1 MKDQIANQL
10 VKYLEARGVE
20 HIFGL
25 CGHTNIAVLAAL
37 SKSKKIK
44 FVNTRHEQIAAHAAD
59 GYARATKKASVVLS
73 HLSPGLTNAATGVA
87 NAALDSIPMV
97 VIAGD
102 VPSHYY
108 GKHPHQE
115 VNLHAD
121 ASQYEI
127 YRPFVKR
134 AWRVDSPHLFPEI
147 IEKAFTLAESGRPGP
162 VLVDVPM
169 DIFSQE
175 IDVKLWER
183 LRHNAKTLAKPS
195 LDDETATRIV
205 KQLLAAKTPL
215 LYVGGG
221 ILLADA
227 AAEMREFAEHLSLPV
242 AHTLMGKGALPD
254 DHPLILGMT
263 GFWGTKFI
271 NDKCKGADWILA
283 LGTRFSEADCSS
295 WEDEYTFNFPPTKLI
310 HIDIDPAEIGRN
322 YPVAIGAVAD
332 LKEALAVLT
341 RVAREAR
348 ARRACKRA
356 ALVAEMAANRK
367 RFVAGNRKAHATSDA
382 YPMRPERILADVR
395 AALPRDALITTDV
408 GWNKNGVGQQFPIL
422 EPGTI
427 FTPGGY
433 ATMGFGAPA
442 ALGAKIARPDRV
454 VVALVG
460 DGGFGQNPAML
471 ATAFEQDV
479 AVVWVIMNNMA
490 FGTIAGLEKAHYG
503 TTFGTV
509 FEKDGKP
516 YSPDYAAIAK
526 AYGIDG
532 VKIHKAAEFR
542 PALEKAIK
550 SKKPFVIDVVM
561 QNEPVPT
568 AGHWNIM
575 DIYSPGK
582 KVHHVST
589 GRPGARRLTI
599 DASGRG
605 RPMRHEYSLAH
616 LTVLSLT
623 PPQLVEVAART
634 GYEYVGVRITRV
646 TPAGGALRSRAR
658 PRAHAGDQGAA
669 RRHGHRGPRRR
680 AVPDGPVARAR
691 ALRAG
696 ARRDRRARRAAHHR
710 PAAGPGS
717 RARDRAL
724 RAALRPR
731 AAARH
736 LREPR
741 VPALDRDGDA
751 VGGGARRARGQPAQR
766 GDPGRHAA
774 FRTLAFEPG
783 RAREAAAR
791 VVPLRARLRRGD
803 RGPADDGG
811 HHPHGA
817 RRTAVPGRG
826 RHSRPRDPRAD
837 AAGHSVRARDPAG
850 GADQSRRTRRGRA
863 ACRRRREEPSR
874 RFGAGPP
881 RRRRCACR
889 HRGSRRRSLI
899 DATSQGDS
907 A

>member
-1 MKDQIANQL
+1 MKDLISNQL

-44 FVNTRHEQIAAHAAD
+44 FINTRHEQIAAHAAD
-59 GYARATKKASVVLS
+59 GYARATKKTSVVLS

-147 IEKAFTLAESGRPGP
+147 IEKAFALAESGRPGP

-169 DIFSQE
+169 DIFSEQ

-195 LDDETATRIV
+195 LDDETATRIIE
-205 KQLLAAKTPL
+205 QLLAAKTPL

-227 AAEMREFAEHLSLPV
+227 AAEMRELAEHLSLPV
-242 AHTLMGKGALPD
+242 AHSLMGKGALPD

-271 NDKCKGADWILA
+271 NDKCKGADWILG

-295 WEDEYTFNFPPTKLI
+295 WEDYTFNFPPTKLI

-332 LKEALAVLT
+332 LKASLGVLN
-341 RVAREAR
+341 RVARTMAPKGVQR
-348 ARRACKRA
+348 PD
-356 ALVAEMAANRK
+356 LLAEMAANRK
-367 RFVAGNRKAHATSDA
+367 AFVAGNRKAMESDA

-490 FGTIAGLEKAHYG
+490 FGTIAGLEKAHFG

-509 FEKDGKP
+509 FEKNGKP

-532 VKIHKAAEFR
+532 VKIHKAAEFK
-542 PALEKAIK
+542 PALEQAIK
-550 SKKPFVIDVVM
+550 SGKPCVIDVAM

-589 GRPGARRLTI
+589 A
-599 DASGRG
+599 
-605 RPMRHEYSLAH
+605 
-616 LTVLSLT
+616 
-623 PPQLVEVAART
+623 
-634 GYEYVGVRITRV
+634 
-646 TPAGGALRSRAR
+646 
-658 PRAHAGDQGAA
+658 
-669 RRHGHRGPRRR
+669 
-680 AVPDGPVARAR
+680 GPV
-691 ALRAG
+691 
-696 ARRDRRARRAAHHR
+696 
-710 PAAGPGS
+710 
-717 RARDRAL
+717 
-724 RAALRPR
+724 
-731 AAARH
+731 
-736 LREPR
+736 
-741 VPALDRDGDA
+741 
-751 VGGGARRARGQPAQR
+751 
-766 GDPGRHAA
+766 HA
-774 FRTLAFEPG
+774 
-783 RAREAAAR
+783 
-791 VVPLRARLRRGD
+791 D
-803 RGPADDGG
+803 
-811 HHPHGA
+811 
-817 RRTAVPGRG
+817 
-826 RHSRPRDPRAD
+826 
-837 AAGHSVRARDPAG
+837 
-850 GADQSRRTRRGRA
+850 
-863 ACRRRREEPSR
+863 
-874 RFGAGPP
+874 
-881 RRRRCACR
+881 
-889 HRGSRRRSLI
+889 
-899 DATSQGDS
+899 
-907 A
+907 